1 MSVNSRH
8 SFGVKVF
15 GNENKKKKYETTILN
30 LSEDTFK
37 FQKYLPHKNN
47 LLPNIN
53 NRKLDFSFKKNKIKE
68 EKSETLNSLK
78 SKIINKS
85 SNNLVNGIIW
95 NVDNKIIIPRLM
107 VTKKKNSNNNVSPE
121 RKFDL
126 SKIKNKM
133 EKNELNIIQKLWN

>member
-53 NRKLDFSFKKNKIKE
+53 NIKLDFSFKKNKIK
-68 EKSETLNSLK
+68 
-78 SKIINKS
+78 
-85 SNNLVNGIIW
+85 
-95 NVDNKIIIPRLM
+95 
-107 VTKKKNSNNNVSPE
+107 
-121 RKFDL
+121 
-126 SKIKNKM
+126 
-133 EKNELNIIQKLWN
+133 